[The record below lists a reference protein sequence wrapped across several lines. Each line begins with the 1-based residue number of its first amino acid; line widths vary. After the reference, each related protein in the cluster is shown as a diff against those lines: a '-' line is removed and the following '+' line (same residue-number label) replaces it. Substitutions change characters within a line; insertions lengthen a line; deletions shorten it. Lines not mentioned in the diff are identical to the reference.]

1 MPFPSDPQGLEC
13 VAVRD
18 AEQGPILVSRG
29 GKPIG
34 IGWAVDHPAERS
46 DFREVKGI
54 DRAPAG
60 EQFENKSLLGIRG
73 CLRRS
78 EGKGIQARKA
88 MP

>member
-1 MPFPSDPQGLEC
+1 
-13 VAVRD
+13 
-18 AEQGPILVSRG
+18 
-29 GKPIG
+29 
-34 IGWAVDHPAERS
+34 VDHPAARS

-78 EGKGIQARKA
+78 EGKGIQAREA